1 MEPLQGSLDP
11 AGSAGADHPRDS
23 NLRSE
28 VSHRPD
34 QPFRFDQPSPRS
46 DSQISQPHM
55 IASDEGHRC
64 SDYSSRSA
72 ASGQRESIPVFRF
85 PDHPWTR
92 RGMSR
97 VSRIPER
104 FSPEISPPRP
114 PRSQRIANSHHFR
127 GAPGPKYSGAPFPV
141 VPGQRLEDGQFLCA
155 LRAPTV
161 RPLVPAVELQRLGPV
176 ELRTGCTQ

>member
-1 MEPLQGSLDP
+1 LPTRGVGRSSHRPPETREDHAALDDVNHLGNAQGVRVIGDDGPLLVKAHLHLGGSMEPLQGSLDP

-23 NLRSE
+23 DLRSK

-34 QPFRFDQPSPRS
+34 QPFRFDQPSPGS
-46 DSQISQPHM
+46 DSQIPQPHM

-64 SDYSSRSA
+64 SHYSSRSA

-104 FSPEISPPRP
+104 FSPDLS
-114 PRSQRIANSHHFR
+114 PRSPQRTQSH
-127 GAPGPKYSGAPFPV
+127 
-141 VPGQRLEDGQFLCA
+141 
-155 LRAPTV
+155 
-161 RPLVPAVELQRLGPV
+161 
-176 ELRTGCTQ
+176 TG